1 MIMALVLW
9 NLAKTPDG
17 RIVWIN
23 EDYNGELCCVEC
35 GGQMIAVKGEV
46 KQHHFRHTAESNCSG
61 ESARHWSKKYQIHEI
76 LERFGVS
83 EVEKAISIHGFQY
96 IADIR
101 FEKEWA
107 FEVVISNPP
116 SEDKF
121 ENLKERLVIFDFSDE
136 NWYNDSVYDYH
147 LDSDYI
153 DDMVE
158 QIAKGILEENTEH
171 HEFPVCKSCR
181 RVKGQFSRFKRG
193 KICIQCDMYGYPP
206 NYR

>member
-83 EVEKAISIHGFQY
+83 EVEKGISIYGLQY
-96 IADIR
+96 IADVR
-101 FEKEWA
+101 FEREWA
-107 FEVVISNPP
+107 FEVVTSNPP

-121 ENLKERLVIFDFSDE
+121 ENLKERLVIFDFRDE
-136 NWYNDSVYDYH
+136 NWENDNLFCGQT
-147 LDSDYI
+147 LDEI
-153 DDMVE
+153 VE
-158 QIAKGILEENTEH
+158 QIAKGILQENTEDR
-171 HEFPVCKSCR
+171 EFPVCKSCR
-181 RVKGQFSRFKRG
+181 TVKGEYSRIKHG
-193 KICIQCDMYGYPP
+193 EICMPCDIWGHIP
-206 NYR
+206 